1 MKLKLLVKIGEIIL
15 GKSMSDDEPR
25 ADMFLP
31 LWLLA
36 FSMLLIA
43 GGIAL
48 GIYAIISFTLGIVI
62 ACIFCLSLGALAY
75 LCWKN
80 QTIVMFEN
88 DTFEYTT
95 FLGNKKIYS
104 FNEITAIR
112 YNKDSMT
119 LFVGDGKVHIESSAI
134 ITDRLAERIN
144 KQLENI
150 YGNLD

>member
-1 MKLKLLVKIGEIIL
+1 MKIKLLVKLGELIL

-36 FSMLLIA
+36 FSMLLLA

-48 GIYAIISFTLGIVI
+48 GIYAIVKFSVGIVV
-62 ACIFCLSLGALAY
+62 ACGFCLALGALAY

-95 FLGNKKIYS
+95 FLGNKKVYS
-104 FNEITAIR
+104 FNEINGIR
-112 YNKDSMT
+112 YNNDSMT
-119 LFVGDGKVHIESSAI
+119 LFIGDGKVHIESTAI
-134 ITDRLAERIN
+134 ITERLAERVN

-150 YGNLD
+150 YGNEQ